1 MVKIIDMI
9 KKLEK
14 RRRGIWVDK
23 TSHNPG
29 LTSAEIAN
37 LWSQYMNDSLAACMI
52 RYFLEK
58 VEDKDIR
65 SVLEFAL
72 ELSNTQIEKI
82 K

>member
-1 MVKIIDMI
+1 M
-9 KKLEK
+9 
-14 RRRGIWVDK
+14 DK